1 MGGCQ
6 SCLGRRESSDY
17 REDEEEG
24 LLYQDANGMQYGS
37 FGEGLN
43 GEHDTIE
50 AQRENEAI
58 QNVVA
63 KTSNN
68 MVDVFEI
75 APQTTTPAG
84 PSSHFAYAGQGARL
98 ARYQR
103 LVSKLGAADE
113 SPPAG
118 VRVGWL
124 ADEDPVDS
132 NQEQATSLKTLEG
145 DDGALVGTFADA
157 AAAATAT
164 KPAH

>member
-1 MGGCQ
+1 
-6 SCLGRRESSDY
+6 
-17 REDEEEG
+17 
-24 LLYQDANGMQYGS
+24 MQYGS

-63 KTSNN
+63 KTSKYVNCIAYQCFCLGPSVLTNDSN